1 VDIKPIRITRL
12 DDLPADEAVRGLQ
25 QRFARL
31 AAQINEKYRDLYGG
45 AETGADAIALL
56 NVVSDFLSV
65 MKEIDQE
72 YGCDQLLPLE
82 DAAEATDQA
91 LRCLAELESWLQ
103 RLDLVPRRSDLHAI
117 VLGIG
122 FWAMRHECQILSAEP
137 IVNALA
143 ERANAAA
150 SRQEVAAVYGM
161 MQGFIEMFQPALG
174 ADLERSNPQRPWRLL
189 NLNFAISG
197 IRSGDEMLMRFAFA
211 KLNENLPDER
221 AGFYAEAQQLAEQA
235 GLPEAVQAVVRGEFL
250 KWTKAH

>member
-12 DDLPADEAVRGLQ
+12 DDLPADEAVRSLQ

-31 AAQINEKYRDLYGG
+31 AAQINDRYRALYGG

-56 NVVSDFLSV
+56 SIVGDFMSV
-65 MKEIDQE
+65 MREIDQE
-72 YGCDQLLPLE
+72 YGCDELLPLE

-91 LRCLAELESWLQ
+91 LRCLVELESWLQ
-103 RLDLVPRRSDLHAI
+103 RLGLAPLRNDLQTI
-117 VLGIG
+117 VLGVG

-150 SRQEVAAVYGM
+150 SRQEAAAVFGM
-161 MQGFIEMFQPALG
+161 MQGFFEMFEPALG

-197 IRSGDEMLMRFAFA
+197 IRSGDEMLMRFAFE
-211 KLNENLPDER
+211 KLNENLPDDR
-221 AGFYAEAQQLAEQA
+221 AGFYAEALQLAEEA
-235 GLPEAVQAVVRGEFL
+235 ALPEAVQAVVRGQFL